1 VASSARRQ
9 IALPCEP
16 NSCMSS
22 RNSPAC
28 RTHDPRVEP
37 QNEAWW
43 INLAYSVRQS
53 EEGGSHVCC
62 RRKPFIPVDRSL
74 ASNKVAIIAFNLACY
89 ASATG
94 RMGEA
99 KDRLR
104 NAIELD
110 SLIRCQFAPKI
121 TRQFT
126 PENHPPL
133 R

>member
-1 VASSARRQ
+1 MSAAGASH
-9 IALPCEP
+9 
-16 NSCMSS
+16 SS
-22 RNSPAC
+22 QGYHYR
-28 RTHDPRVEP
+28 
-37 QNEAWW
+37 
-43 INLAYSVRQS
+43 
-53 EEGGSHVCC
+53 
-62 RRKPFIPVDRSL
+62 
-74 ASNKVAIIAFNLACY
+74 FNLACY

-121 TRQFT
+121 TRQFA